1 MREAPMREPVSLAG
15 RAALVTGSVGGL
27 GLAMARKLASVGVSV
42 VLTGLEPAPAVEDVR
57 RALADD
63 FGTAVHYVQ
72 ADLTKIDDVAALIE
86 KATMFHPIDILVNNA
101 VVRHFAPICDF
112 PLAEWHKAIAVNLTA
127 ALVATQ
133 QVLPGMRA
141 RNYGRIFNMTSV
153 YGSRATVNRVD
164 YVTTKTAIQGLTRA
178 IALETAGS
186 AVSCHALTPGSVLTP
201 IWQKRIDE
209 TMQRDGIGRA
219 EAERRFLDGKQPSGR
234 FVHVD
239 SVTELM
245 LLLCGPVGE
254 DMNGAILPIEGGW
267 LAQS

>member
-1 MREAPMREPVSLAG
+1 MDEAMPLAG
-15 RAALVTGSVGGL
+15 RTALVTGSVAGL
-27 GLAMARKLASVGVSV
+27 GLAMARKLASAGASV
-42 VLTGLEPAPAVEDVR
+42 ILTGLEPADAAEGVR
-57 RALADD
+57 RAVADD
-63 FGTAVHYVQ
+63 FGIPAWYVQ
-72 ADLTKIDDVAALIE
+72 ADLAKAEDVGTLIE
-86 KATMFHPIDILVNNA
+86 QAASFHPIDILINNA

-112 PLAEWHKAIAVNLTA
+112 PLEEWHKALAVNLTA

-133 QVLPGMRA
+133 RVLPGMRA

-153 YGSRATVNRVD
+153 YGSRGTVNRVD

-201 IWQKRIDE
+201 VWQKRIEE
-209 TMQRDGIGRA
+209 TMQQDGISRA

-234 FVHVD
+234 FVNIG
-239 SVTELM
+239 SVTEVL